1 MTYDLTRGK
10 RRARRGVTSVKTNME
25 QYIEALQGISYFE
38 WQKLE
43 MAINSSFNGNIGE
56 LKRTIQ
62 LNDVEE
68 VKSIIRSQFG

>member
-1 MTYDLTRGK
+1 
-10 RRARRGVTSVKTNME
+10 ME